1 MVMEFSDPRMLP
13 MPFNLIKR
21 CIALIT
27 PVVDVLSR
35 VVHVVRDCLCCRTR
49 YYYSERLMK
58 HDADNVRR
66 VRDRAVG
73 VNSRDREQEASEACH
88 HPGMSA
94 AFSESPALPHASFVN
109 IKAGSRT

>member
-1 MVMEFSDPRMLP
+1 MQRALMVMEFSDPRMLP

-58 HDADNVRR
+58 SLSPTESLKLEQLQKQLHTMRK
-66 VRDRAVG
+66 RAALA
-73 VNSRDREQEASEACH
+73 EAQAQQ
-88 HPGMSA
+88 
-94 AFSESPALPHASFVN
+94 L
-109 IKAGSRT
+109 GSVTVATLWWLLFGLD